1 MIMRITIDD
10 WDAEW
15 YAGLQN
21 IEQNGTT
28 GGDCYTYYAV
38 ANVLLQRAG
47 AETMRVERQNAG
59 DGSHHYWIL
68 CNVGTGWYHFDA
80 TQISNGFT
88 CFMLTDKQV
97 RDFTQIKP
105 NFYDFAADRYPATP
119 QTEFVLQ

>member
-1 MIMRITIDD
+1 ML
-10 WDAEW
+10 
-15 YAGLQN
+15 GQ
-21 IEQNGTT
+21 
-28 GGDCYTYYAV
+28 
-38 ANVLLQRAG
+38 
-47 AETMRVERQNAG
+47 AG
-59 DGSHHYWIL
+59 DHAWL
-68 CNVGTGWYHFDA
+68 LVDAGTGWYHFDA